1 MSVQASDSSAA
12 DQSSKAAEP
21 ARLSASDLAAV
32 NAARVAILIPC
43 YNESVTIHK
52 VVTDFR
58 HVLPNAVIYVY
69 DNNST
74 DGTADIAR
82 EAGAIVRSEPR
93 QGKGNVIRAM
103 FQDIDADAYVMVDG
117 DDTYPAEAAPAMV
130 AKVLEGYD
138 MVIGDRLS
146 STYFEENKRPFH
158 NIGNVIVR
166 GSINHLFH
174 AHITDIMTGYR
185 AMSFGFVKTY
195 PALSRGFELETEMTI
210 HALDKN
216 VKITSMPID
225 YRDRPKGS
233 YSKLNTVG
241 DGVRVMSTIGRMI
254 REYKPLPFFSWI
266 GGIIGAIGLGFVI
279 SIFVDF
285 WRTHEV
291 LRFPTL
297 FCSVFLMLTGLL
309 FFMAGVI
316 LDVIA
321 KRDRKD
327 YTFQSNLIDY
337 LHRTHRQLNDAR
349 ESHADAARTGHID
362 GASAD
367 AAGKGQNDSNK

>member
-1 MSVQASDSSAA
+1 MSDHADRTSLSAA
-12 DQSSKAAEP
+12 EREAVDQA
-21 ARLSASDLAAV
+21 D
-32 NAARVAILIPC
+32 VAILIPC
-43 YNESVTIHK
+43 YNEAVTITK

-58 HVLPNAVIYVY
+58 RVLPNATVYVY

-74 DGTADIAR
+74 DGTADLAR
-82 EAGAIVRSEPR
+82 KAGAVVRAEPR
-93 QGKGNVIRAM
+93 QGKGNVVRAM

-117 DDTYPAEAAPAMV
+117 DDTYPAEDAPAMV
-130 AKVLEGYD
+130 AKVLDGYD

-158 NIGNVIVR
+158 NFGNVLVR

-174 AHITDIMTGYR
+174 AHLTDIMTGYR

-195 PALSRGFELETEMTI
+195 PALSNGFELETEMTI
-210 HALDKN
+210 HALDKH
-216 VKITSMPID
+216 VKITSLPVG
-225 YRDRPKGS
+225 YRDRPEGS

-241 DGVRVMSTIGRMI
+241 DGIRVLGTIGQMI
-254 REYKPLPFFSWI
+254 REYRPLPFFSWI
-266 GGIIGAIGLGFVI
+266 GGILGVIGLGFVI

-285 WRTHEV
+285 WRTGEV

-297 FCSVFLMLTGLL
+297 FCAVFLMLTGLL
-309 FFMAGVI
+309 FFIAGVI

-327 YTFQSNLIDY
+327 HTFQTNLFDY
-337 LHRTHRQLNDAR
+337 ERRTRALAR
-349 ESHADAARTGHID
+349 ADRDSTSSH
-362 GASAD
+362 S
-367 AAGKGQNDSNK
+367 QS

>member
-1 MSVQASDSSAA
+1 MSDHADRTALSAA
-12 DQSSKAAEP
+12 EKKAVDQA
-21 ARLSASDLAAV
+21 D
-32 NAARVAILIPC
+32 VAILIPC
-43 YNESVTIHK
+43 YNEAVTITK
-52 VVTDFR
+52 VVTDFHR
-58 HVLPNAVIYVY
+58 VLPNAAIYVY

-74 DGTADIAR
+74 DGTADLAR
-82 EAGAIVRSEPR
+82 KAGAIVRSEPR

-117 DDTYPAEAAPAMV
+117 DDTYPAESAPAMI
-130 AKVLEGYD
+130 AKVLDGYD

-146 STYFEENKRPFH
+146 STYFEQNKRPFH
-158 NIGNVIVR
+158 NFGNVLVR

-185 AMSFGFVKTY
+185 AMSFSFVKTY

-216 VKITSMPID
+216 VKITSLPVN

-241 DGVRVMSTIGRMI
+241 DGVRVLGTIGRMI
-254 REYKPLPFFSWI
+254 REYKPLPFFSWL
-266 GGIIGAIGLGFVI
+266 GGIIGAVGFGFVI
-279 SIFVDF
+279 SIFIDF
-285 WRTHEV
+285 WRTHQV

-297 FCSVFLMLTGLL
+297 FCAVFLILAGLL
-309 FFMAGVI
+309 FFIAGLI

-337 LHRTHRQLNDAR
+337 ERRTRHESRSLTRSSSAQQSDSAATDAHS
-349 ESHADAARTGHID
+349 SH
-362 GASAD
+362 
-367 AAGKGQNDSNK
+367 